1 MSTSV
6 HSGPAMDLERF
17 ANENRGATAAALVA
31 GGQGWVPKAMPTRL
45 ASHELEALEAG
56 AKVAVLLNQEYHS
69 WLVQGMKKSGAAA
82 ADIEGGDKVWSNAA
96 QPSGREPDQREV
108 GWSGGQRRRG

>member
-1 MSTSV
+1 
-6 HSGPAMDLERF
+6 MDLERF
-17 ANENRGATAAALVA
+17 ANENRGATAAALVS
-31 GGQGWVPKAMPTRL
+31 GGQGWVPKAVPTRL

-82 ADIEGGDKVWSNAA
+82 ADIEGGDKVWSNAS
-96 QPSGREPDQREV
+96 QPSGRESDQREM
-108 GWSGGQRRRG
+108 GWGGW